1 LVKEKAGRAEARMT
15 IVEHLTELRHRLLV
29 SILAFVGATIVSYFL
44 YHRILRLLTLPLDKG
59 GNISGVHVEGLS
71 VSGVTTAF
79 LVQLKVSIFAGLMLS
94 LPVTLFQIWRF
105 ITPGLEKKEKRYAI
119 PFVAGSLL
127 LFGAGAVVAYLT
139 LPSALGFLLGFTV
152 GLKPI
157 IFINEYVGFV
167 TFMVLAFGITFEL
180 PMVLIALAFVGIV
193 SSAWMKKY
201 RRHAVVVCFIIGA
214 VATPS
219 QDPYTNTLMAVPL
232 YLLYE
237 ASYLIVRFIM
247 RK

>member
-1 LVKEKAGRAEARMT
+1 MT
-15 IVEHLTELRHRLLV
+15 VVEHLTELRYRLVISVLAFFAASIV
-29 SILAFVGATIVSYFL
+29 AYIFYASILRV
-44 YHRILRLLTLPLDKG
+44 LTLPLDKS
-59 GNISGVHVEGLS
+59 GNISGIHVNLS

-79 LVQLKVSIFAGLMLS
+79 LVKVKVSIFAGFMFA
-94 LPVTLFQIWRF
+94 LPVILYQVWRF

-119 PFVAGSLL
+119 PFVLGSVG
-127 LFGAGAVVAYLT
+127 LFAVGAMVAYLV
-139 LPSALGFLLGFTV
+139 LPSAIGFLLGFTK
-152 GLKPI
+152 GFHAIL
-157 IFINEYVGFV
+157 FINEYVGFV
-167 TFMVLAFGITFEL
+167 AFMVLAFGITFEL
-180 PMVLIALAFVGIV
+180 PMILIFLAMVGVV

-201 RRHAVVVCFIIGA
+201 RRHAIVVCFIIGA

-237 ASYLIVRFIM
+237 ASYLIVRFGL

>member
-1 LVKEKAGRAEARMT
+1 MAKENEERAGARMT
-15 IVEHLTELRHRLLV
+15 VVEHLTELRHRLFV
-29 SILAFVGATIVSYFL
+29 SVLAFVGGSIVAYIF
-44 YHRILRLLTLPLDKG
+44 YDTILRLLTMPLDKG
-59 GNISGVHVEGLS
+59 GNIAGVHVEGLS

-79 LVQLKVSIFAGLMLS
+79 LVQLKVSIFAGLMLA
-94 LPVTLFQIWRF
+94 LPVILFQLWRF

-119 PFVAGSLL
+119 PFVAGSVG
-127 LFGAGAVVAYLT
+127 LFAAGAVVAYMT
-139 LPSALGFLLGFTV
+139 LPSALGFLLGFTK
-152 GLKPI
+152 GFKPI
-157 IFINEYVGFV
+157 IFVNEYVGFV

-180 PMVLIALAFVGIV
+180 PMVLIALAGVGIV
-193 SSAWMKKY
+193 TSAWMKKY

-232 YLLYE
+232 YLLFE
-237 ASYLIVRFIM
+237 VSYLIVRFVM